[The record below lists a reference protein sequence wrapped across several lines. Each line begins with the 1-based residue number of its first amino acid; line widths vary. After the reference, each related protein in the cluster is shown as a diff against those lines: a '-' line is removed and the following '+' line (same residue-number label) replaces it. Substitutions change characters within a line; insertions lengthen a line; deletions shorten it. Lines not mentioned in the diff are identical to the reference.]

1 MSNPSSGKTKIV
13 ELEVIK
19 GFPEN
24 ILEVRT
30 MTEDKFIENHGSG
43 SLRKAKKL
51 GTAYKSLY
59 KEERVAYDF
68 GWEFKVLPNSRV
80 TYNDAIAEGDCSAF
94 TESCW
99 HAERYLQK
107 NPFKDDEFA
116 LKYIVV
122 EESENEKY
130 EGIGLICKQT
140 NASYIGDGN
149 ILFCIIAEY
158 DTKNKVWHEARN
170 PF

>member
-1 MSNPSSGKTKIV
+1 MSGKTKIV
-13 ELEVIK
+13 PLKVSE
-19 GFPEN
+19 GFPSN
-24 ILEVRT
+24 ILNVRN
-30 MTEDKFIENHGSG
+30 MTEDEFIENHGSG

-51 GTAYKSLY
+51 GTAYKALY

-68 GWEFKVLPNSRV
+68 GWEFKVLPNSRI

-107 NPFKDDEFA
+107 NPFEDDIFE
-116 LKYIVV
+116 LKYLIV
-122 EESENEKY
+122 EESETCRY
-130 EGIGLICKQT
+130 EGIGLFCKQT

-149 ILFCIIAEY
+149 TLFCIIAEY
-158 DTKNKVWHEARN
+158 NTKTHEWEEARN

>member
-13 ELEVIK
+13 ELEVVK

-59 KEERVAYDF
+59 KEEREKGVLDADCKTPSRINAYAPGYID
-68 GWEFKVLPNSRV
+68 
-80 TYNDAIAEGDCSAF
+80 
-94 TESCW
+94 
-99 HAERYLQK
+99 
-107 NPFKDDEFA
+107 KDLE
-116 LKYIVV
+116 VV
-122 EESENEKY
+122 GVY
-130 EGIGLICKQT
+130 EGVPNPEAPSINDPNNQAT
-140 NASYIGDGN
+140 
-149 ILFCIIAEY
+149 II
-158 DTKNKVWHEARN
+158 T
-170 PF
+170 